1 MVDRWMFWTKAVDQV
16 IPLAVVF
23 NCTDSVIIKYSHS
36 HLTVYFIKK
45 FCGKHFTGAV
55 RALSWIRIGTITT
68 KGMNCRMEQEM
79 ETNQGSDDR
88 EGQK

>member
-1 MVDRWMFWTKAVDQV
+1 MDFFMLFDRWMFWTREDQV
-16 IPLAVVF
+16 FLAVVL

-68 KGMNCRMEQEM
+68 KGMNWWTAHGLQ
-79 ETNQGSDDR
+79 NQYRQHGR
-88 EGQK
+88 